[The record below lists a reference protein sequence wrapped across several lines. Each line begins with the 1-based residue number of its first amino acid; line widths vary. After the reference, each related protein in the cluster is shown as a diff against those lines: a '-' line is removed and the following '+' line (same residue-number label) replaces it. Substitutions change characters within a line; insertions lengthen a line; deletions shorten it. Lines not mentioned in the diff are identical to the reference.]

1 MQHKDGDTGAMGPK
15 EIGDWGAQHGKEGGR
30 IANDAPSQ
38 GVNRRVN
45 PLMIFFDPQRYQ
57 NDPKKAEVAA
67 QFKSLAYSLDR
78 DIEDGAE
85 KSTAMRKLIE
95 AQDCIFRALDLN
107 QTYDA

>member
-1 MQHKDGDTGAMGPK
+1 MQHKGDTGVSGPK
-15 EIGDWGAQHGKEGGR
+15 EVGDWGAARHGEEGR